1 MILSC
6 IRATGLHR
14 QSAILQPTR
23 AVGGASTAT
32 RTAPLFTHFPLA
44 EPDQATES
52 SRTKLLLIKG
62 LPSSINEEYLRAIF
76 KSYGDVAW
84 VRMATSNSGF
94 VLFTTDAAAEAALSA
109 MNGAE
114 ICGTENCTH
123 ITVDLA
129 AGSASEL
136 VSQRLLSRIQAVK
149 RELRLHQRIDASCAN
164 EGSHTLSRPL
174 FSPASLRVPS
184 PVFFPAASNASV
196 RVAAA
201 EGKALESVKLEA
213 LESVKLAAQGRALPH
228 VESIEDVNDKF
239 THFLQALCFY
249 IFN

>member
-1 MILSC
+1 MVLC
-6 IRATGLHR
+6 RIRATGLHR
-14 QSAILQPTR
+14 QRAILQPTR
-23 AVGGASTAT
+23 AVGGASTAP
-32 RTAPLFTHFPLA
+32 RASA

-94 VLFTTDAAAEAALSA
+94 VLFTTDAAAEVALSA

-114 ICGTENCTH
+114 ICGIENCTH

-129 AGSASEL
+129 AGSSSEL

-149 RELRLHQRIDASCAN
+149 RELRLHQRIDASSAN
-164 EGSHTLSRPL
+164 EGSHTLSRPH
-174 FSPASLRVPS
+174 FSPASLSVPS
-184 PVFFPAASNASV
+184 PVFLPTASNVSV

-239 THFLQALCFY
+239 THFLQALSMCLY
-249 IFN
+249 V